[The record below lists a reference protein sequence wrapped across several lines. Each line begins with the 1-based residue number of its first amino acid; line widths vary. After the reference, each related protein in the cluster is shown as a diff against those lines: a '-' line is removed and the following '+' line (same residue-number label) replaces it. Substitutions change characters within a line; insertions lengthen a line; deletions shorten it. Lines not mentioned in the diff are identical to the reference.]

1 MVTPF
6 TERDERIDFDA
17 WQRILDGLIAA
28 HVDGVAV
35 AGGQGEFFSL
45 TMEERS
51 LALRFCVQAVA
62 KRIPVYGNVGCVN
75 TRETMKLAM
84 FAEKVG
90 VKCLIVVTPF
100 YLKPSP
106 GELLEHYRAVCRSVS
121 IPVLANVNPERTGVD
136 LPPDTVARIADECE
150 NFAGVKDS
158 TGLLQRIHAYANACA
173 GRKLAVFTGSD
184 DMLSPAL
191 SAGAAGS
198 FSACANIAPRLFV
211 DLYGA
216 VRRGYTAE
224 AARLQALAKELN
236 STLSLHTFP
245 GVLKEAMQLAGLP
258 AGVCRKPVSLM
269 PEHVRDQVRKVLGKL
284 SEAGY
289 IARTMRVAGA

>member
-1 MVTPF
+1 M
-6 TERDERIDFDA
+6 
-17 WQRILDGLIAA
+17 IAA

-45 TMEERS
+45 SMEERS

-75 TRETMKLAM
+75 TRDTVKLAE
-84 FAEKVG
+84 FAEEVG

-136 LPPDTVARIADECE
+136 LPPDTAGRIADECE

-158 TGLLQRIHAYANACA
+158 TGLLQRIHAYANACP

-184 DMLSPAL
+184 DALLPAL
-191 SAGAAGS
+191 SAGAVGS
-198 FSACANIAPRLFV
+198 FSAAANVAPRLFV
-211 DLYGA
+211 DMYNA
-216 VRRGYTAE
+216 AKRGYVAE
-224 AARLQALAKELN
+224 ATRLQALAKELN

-245 GVLKEAMQLAGLP
+245 GVIKEAMLLAGLP

-269 PEHVRDQVRKVLGKL
+269 PERVRSQVRAVLEKL
-284 SEAGY
+284 AEAGY
-289 IARTMRVAGA
+289 VARRTSMAGA